1 MGAPLQPVGGV
12 GGVGTRNLPELRQ
25 GPQRVPQVHDDTVLE
40 VASSASNPVPSTFVL
55 PAAGM
60 PATSVHA
67 LWSGR
72 EVEGG
77 GRRAESGE

>member
-1 MGAPLQPVGGV
+1 M
-12 GGVGTRNLPELRQ
+12 
-25 GPQRVPQVHDDTVLE
+25 PQVHDDTVLE

-77 GRRAESGE
+77 GRRVENEESWVTGRRSSFMGCNESP